1 MTGKEQARLLGLL
14 FWLLTGFQ
22 LFLVGAICIIYV
34 VIFGAVLSSTPHR
47 PNDPPPEIFIPIIL
61 VVAAILFVMTLL
73 FAIPKLVAGYGL
85 RKEKPW
91 ARTWAIVASV
101 MAAMHFPFGTAVGV
115 YGLIFLFG
123 DAGKAYFD
131 GPKYG
136 SLSPGFDSGIPFDA
150 RSSVHAPDP
159 PAWRQ

>member
-14 FWLLTGFQ
+14 FWLLTAFQ
-22 LFLVGAICIIYV
+22 LFLILIIGIIYAVFVGAIL
-34 VIFGAVLSSTPHR
+34 GTQPHR
-47 PNDPPPEIFIPIIL
+47 PNDPPPEIFIPIIIA
-61 VVAAILFVMTLL
+61 VVAILCVMTFL
-73 FAIPKLVAGYGL
+73 FAIPKIVAGYGL

-136 SLSPGFDSGIPFDA
+136 SLSPGFYTGIPFDA
-150 RSSVHAPDP
+150 QSSVHAPE
-159 PAWRQ
+159 PAGWRQ

>member
-14 FWLLTGFQ
+14 FWLLTAFQ
-22 LFLVGAICIIYV
+22 LFLILIVGIIYAVFVGAIL
-34 VIFGAVLSSTPHR
+34 GTQPHR
-47 PNDPPPEIFIPIIL
+47 PNDPPPEIFIPIIIA
-61 VVAAILFVMTLL
+61 VVAILFVMTFL
-73 FAIPKLVAGYGL
+73 FAIPKIVAGYGL

-136 SLSPGFDSGIPFDA
+136 SLSPGFDTGIPFDA
-150 RSSVHAPDP
+150 QSSVHAPE
-159 PAWRQ
+159 PAGWRQ

>member
-101 MAAMHFPFGTAVGV
+101 MAAMHFP
-115 YGLIFLFG
+115 
-123 DAGKAYFD
+123 
-131 GPKYG
+131 
-136 SLSPGFDSGIPFDA
+136 
-150 RSSVHAPDP
+150 
-159 PAWRQ
+159 